1 MGELFTTLRLPVL
14 AALTMAPVHAVFGLH
29 IVRRGVIFIDL
40 AVAQVAALGMAL
52 ALARGVE
59 PESEAAYWSA
69 VGAALFGALLIS
81 LTRFRLGRVPHEA
94 MIGIVFVVASAGSII
109 VLQYADHGQE
119 MLKTL
124 LDGQILLVS
133 DRRVV
138 ERTAIVYALVLAAV
152 TLLWKPIRRISE
164 GETDAPRGFALVFC
178 DFVFYAL
185 LGFVVASSV
194 KIAGVLV
201 VFTWLVM
208 PAVIA
213 TMWIGRLTPS
223 LLVAVPIGWV
233 GSLIGMYV
241 SLKADPDLGGWPTGA
256 SIVITFGALV
266 FANYFVRVMI
276 PERRKVHLSVAIDPT
291 IKRSG

>member
-1 MGELFTTLRLPVL
+1 MLELFNTMRLPVL

-52 ALARGVE
+52 ALARGID
-59 PESEAAYWSA
+59 PESSLAYWSA
-69 VGAALFGALLIS
+69 VGAALFGAFLIS

-133 DRRVV
+133 DPSVV
-138 ERTAIVYALVLAAV
+138 KHTAIVYGTILVAVAAL
-152 TLLWKPIRRISE
+152 WRPIRRISE
-164 GETDAPRGFALVFC
+164 SEPDAPRGLGLVFY

-208 PAVIA
+208 PAVVA
-213 TMWIGRLTPS
+213 TMWFGRLTPS
-223 LLVAVPIGWV
+223 LLIAVPIGWI

-241 SLKADPDLGGWPTGA
+241 SLKADPELGGWPTGA
-256 SIVITFGALV
+256 SIVVTFGAIV
-266 FANYFVRVMI
+266 FANYLVRVLI
-276 PERRKVHLSVAIDPT
+276 PQRRDDEAVERAD
-291 IKRSG
+291 

>member
-133 DRRVV
+133 DRGVV
-138 ERTAIVYALVLAAV
+138 EHTAIVYALVLAAV

-164 GETDAPRGFALVFC
+164 GEADAPRGLALVFC

-266 FANYFVRVMI
+266 FANYLVRVLI
-276 PERRKVHLSVAIDPT
+276 PERRKVHLSVSIGPT
-291 IKRSG
+291 TKRSG